1 MVQLVNGLFWVPVA
15 GLLAGMFWLVWLDGK
30 SAPGGY
36 LFATPDAATEAGYC
50 LAVAER
56 ARELTYGQGERK
68 LEQFLGEN
76 IDFWRTRVEGAA
88 PDGHAALARDLARP
102 GVNEGAHLHLALQDC
117 GHRAVALYGHRFDSM
132 ADR

>member
-1 MVQLVNGLFWVPVA
+1 MMHVLNRLIWLPVV

-30 SAPGGY
+30 SGPGSY
-36 LFATPDAATEAGYC
+36 LFSTPDAATEAGYC

-56 ARELTYGQGERK
+56 ARELTHGQGERV

-76 IDFWRTRVEGAA
+76 IDFWRLRVAGAGPA
-88 PDGHAALARDLARP
+88 GHAALANDLAQP

-117 GHRAVALYGHRFDSM
+117 GHRAVALYGHRFASM
-132 ADR
+132 AAG